1 MNAFNQVDSVFEY
14 CLVLSQLIPQEH
26 SRSIFQG
33 KMIIPLVWRLTALDN
48 NTTRLDLQY
57 MAYWLDQLSSC
68 TQHWVKL
75 SASDQVHLVIVWDD
89 LLRKTVN
96 SLIAR

>member
-1 MNAFNQVDSVFEY
+1 MAPVVVHQKFLILINISTNMNAFNQVDSVFEY

-48 NTTRLDLQY
+48 STTRLDLQY
-57 MAYWLDQLSSC
+57 MAY
-68 TQHWVKL
+68 
-75 SASDQVHLVIVWDD
+75 
-89 LLRKTVN
+89 
-96 SLIAR
+96 